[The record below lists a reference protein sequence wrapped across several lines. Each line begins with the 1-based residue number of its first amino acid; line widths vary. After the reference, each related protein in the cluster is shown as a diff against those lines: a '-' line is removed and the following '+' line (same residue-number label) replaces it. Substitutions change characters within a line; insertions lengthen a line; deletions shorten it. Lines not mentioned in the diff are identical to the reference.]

1 VSGGMIARAVIASVL
16 LLAGAGASAQERDR
30 LALQT
35 NEADIAELQG
45 ASTLASALAINDPLA
60 VLLAVLG
67 SLPERV
73 KVLPTENYYYVRFAH
88 KGVRYVGNIRLAAAD
103 RDDGKVHFSF
113 SEEPTDWNAPP
124 DDRHGT
130 FGAGEG
136 VSVQKVAA
144 LEYRV
149 SARGKSVS
157 FALND
162 LSKVRPP
169 AGYLTEHEQFL
180 GPVFDES
187 GIRFFFVFN
196 TRLKVFHFLLDE
208 TEAVADEFVPA
219 RTLSQTVIG
228 KRTGFA
234 LYLWDKRK
242 ILIGVNARQ
251 SRLNTSL
258 DGPFDQLPEN
268 FIEGDSLRDAMTA
281 ADPGVRGKIDRLG
294 NFIDGS
300 ARFLVHPYMPYRE
313 VGDLA
318 VFHRCVA
325 SRAVKPADR
334 PMCFVITDDEAQR
347 RNPRPLALK
356 RR

>member
-1 VSGGMIARAVIASVL
+1 MIARAVIASVL

-196 TRLKVFHFLLDE
+196 TRMKVFHFLLDE
-208 TEAVADEFVPA
+208 TEAVADELVLA
-219 RTLSQTVIG
+219 KTLGRTIIG

-234 LYLWDKRK
+234 FYLWDKRK
-242 ILIGVNARQ
+242 ILIGANERQ
-251 SRLNTSL
+251 SRLNTPL

-268 FIEGDSLRDAMTA
+268 FIEGDRLRDAMVA

-300 ARFLVHPYMPYRE
+300 ARFLVHPYMVYRE
-313 VGDLA
+313 VGDLS
-318 VFHRCVA
+318 VFHRCVS

-334 PMCFVITDDEAQR
+334 PLCFVITDDEAQR